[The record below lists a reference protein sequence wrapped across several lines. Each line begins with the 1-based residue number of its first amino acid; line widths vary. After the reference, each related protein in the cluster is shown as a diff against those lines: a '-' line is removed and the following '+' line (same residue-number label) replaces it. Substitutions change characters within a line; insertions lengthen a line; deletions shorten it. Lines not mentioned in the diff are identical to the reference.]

1 MKKKTMLHII
11 KYISILNNNVLKTES
26 VMSDKLEQAIKSDTL
41 NSVSYTIF
49 RQITTLGIN
58 TNVMEALLNVLE
70 NISKKNLNEAI
81 YCLHLYINSFLLQFK
96 DDKNKEI
103 CILITYTQ
111 EVKDLLQIELDN
123 LKGV

>member
-70 NISKKNLNEAI
+70 NSSKKNLNEVI
-81 YCLHLYINSFLLQFK
+81 YCLHLYINSSLLQFK